1 MAQNLFG
8 SLFGELEAPMEKDD
22 HVLQQ
27 GGYRAPAVHKAFQV
41 LRMVAEAQ
49 RGLRIVELAD
59 RLGYSAGTTHGLVHA
74 LLREKA
80 LVQGEGVHEL
90 FLGPLVAELAF
101 TDWNYL
107 KVNELAQP
115 ILNEIRDRA
124 EATVFLGVRIR
135 TRVVITATAEAMESL
150 KISAPVGTTIPLLAG
165 AVGKVFLARET
176 VERIGQLVAERGLPR
191 YTPNSVTNLDEY
203 VAELIRVRSRGYA
216 VDDQEYLSGVRAV
229 AVALNNRQ
237 GLPIA
242 IWVVGFAVNMG
253 LEKMQQVAD
262 IAADS
267 AKKLRFEL
275 EETGEAD
282 LAPAVA
288 SRKKGPRR

>member
-1 MAQNLFG
+1 MD
-8 SLFGELEAPMEKDD
+8 KDD
-22 HVLQQ
+22 HELQQ

-41 LRMVAEAQ
+41 LRMVAEAE

-59 RLGYSAGTTHGLVHA
+59 RLGYSASTTHGLVHA

-80 LVQGEGVHEL
+80 LVQGEGAHEL
-90 FLGPLVAELAF
+90 FLGPLIAELAF

-115 ILNEIRDRA
+115 VLNKVRDSVD
-124 EATVFLGVRIR
+124 ATVFLGVRIR
-135 TRVVITATAEAMESL
+135 TRVIITATAEAMESF
-150 KISAPVGTTIPLLAG
+150 KISAPVGTSIPLFAG
-165 AVGKVFLARET
+165 AVGKVFLAREAT
-176 VERIGQLVAERGLPR
+176 ERIGQLVAERGLPR
-191 YTPNSVTNLDEY
+191 FTSNSITTLEEY
-203 VAELIRVRSRGYA
+203 LAELNRVRSRGYA
-216 VDDQEYLSGVRAV
+216 VDDEEYLSGVRAV

-237 GLPIA
+237 GLPMA

-253 LEKMQQVAD
+253 LEKLEQVAD

-275 EETGEAD
+275 EERGDGD
-282 LAPAVA
+282 LESAVA
-288 SRKKGPRR
+288 SLKGQGR

>member
-1 MAQNLFG
+1 MD
-8 SLFGELEAPMEKDD
+8 KDD

-41 LRMVAEAQ
+41 LRMVAESQ

-59 RLGYSAGTTHGLVHA
+59 RLGYSASTTHGLVHA

-80 LVQGEGVHEL
+80 LVQGEDAHEL
-90 FLGPLVAELAF
+90 FLGPLIAELAF
-101 TDWNYL
+101 TGWNYL

-115 ILNEIRDRA
+115 ILNKVRDRA

-135 TRVVITATAEAMESL
+135 TRVMITATAEAMESL
-150 KISAPVGTTIPLLAG
+150 KISAPVGTTIPLFAG

-176 VERIGQLVAERGLPR
+176 TERVGQLVAERGLPR
-191 YTPNSVTNLDEY
+191 YTLNSITDPEEY
-203 VAELIRVRSRGYA
+203 LAELNRVRLRGYA
-216 VDDQEYLSGVRAV
+216 VDDEEYLSGVRAV

-253 LEKMQQVAD
+253 LEKLQYVAG
-262 IAADS
+262 IVAAS
-267 AKKLRFEL
+267 AEKLRSQL
-275 EETGEAD
+275 EE
-282 LAPAVA
+282 APDAGLESGVA
-288 SRKKGPRR
+288 SRVKQRAR